1 MRFLCITNE
10 MDRREFLEKSSLLLA
25 GLGTSG
31 VLHPSIL
38 KALTIEP
45 AAESTFYDAEHVVI
59 LMQENRSFD
68 HAFGALKGVRGF
80 LDQRAFIKQ
89 DGHPVFFQKG
99 NNGKYASPARLDLR
113 NTKSTWMSSLP
124 HSWDNQQKALNKGKY
139 DQWLQAKASGNK
151 DYKDIPLTLGYYNRK
166 DLPFYYQL
174 ADAFTIFDQYFC
186 SSLTGTTPNRL
197 FLWSGTLREQQNG
210 KVKPNVYNENIDYD
224 KARQAKWKT
233 FPEVLEEQNV
243 SWKIYQNEISLPKG
257 MSGEQEAWL
266 SNFTDNPIE
275 WFSKFNVKFSK
286 GYYENIPHIISYLTK
301 EIEKNP
307 GRKERLEGMIAEL
320 QNDLTEYKPENFDK
334 LSQHQRNL
342 HEKAFTTNSG
352 DPDFWNLETGKD
364 ENGER
369 LIVPKGDVLY
379 QFRKDVEEKKLPL
392 VSWLVAPE
400 HFSDHPGSP
409 WYGAW
414 YISEVLNILTK
425 DPETWKK
432 TIFIINYDE
441 NDGYFDHVLPFAPP
455 INPSQPVDIN
465 GKDGVEYVSRNQ
477 EYMAAQKLKDHERIE
492 GTIGLGYR
500 VPMIIASPWTKGGFV
515 NSEVSDH
522 TSVLQFLENFIHQ
535 KFNKDV
541 TIDNISDWRRAICG
555 DLTSAFNSSDIKVP
569 KMDYLDQKNYTKTIN
584 AARNKPVPHLKWHT
598 ENELKGHLLEIQ
610 ERGLKPSNPL
620 PYDYQ
625 VNFENDQ
632 IKMTNLNKAGIP
644 LLIYDRTRLD
654 KDDFCFSYALY
665 AKQELLHAVPA
676 GKYNLEVFG
685 PNGFYRNFKGEKT
698 PDFEVL
704 LMNNRFKNQVELIFK
719 KRSNENLQVSLENLY
734 EKKRNKISLQQ
745 PEQSVM
751 IELGK
756 MKGWY
761 DLKLIADHNI
771 WHFAGRIESGK
782 PSTSDPHWA

>member
-1 MRFLCITNE
+1 MN
-10 MDRREFLEKSSLLLA
+10 RREFLEKSSLLLA
-25 GLGTSG
+25 GLGTSS

-38 KALTIEP
+38 KALAIDP
-45 AAESTFYDAEHVVI
+45 AAQSTFYDAEHVVI

-80 LDQRAFIKQ
+80 LDKRAFVKQ
-89 DGHPVFFQKG
+89 DGHSVFFQK
-99 NNGKYASPARLDLR
+99 NDDGKYASPARLDLR

-124 HSWDNQQKALNKGKY
+124 HSWADQQKALNKGKY

-151 DYKDIPLTLGYYNRK
+151 DYKNIPLTLGYYNRE

-210 KVKPNVYNENIDYD
+210 KVKANVVNENIDYD
-224 KARQAKWKT
+224 KARQAKWKS
-233 FPEVLEEQNV
+233 FPEILEQQNV
-243 SWKIYQNEISLPKG
+243 SWRIYQNEISLPKG

-286 GYYENIPHIISYLTK
+286 GYYQNIPNIIAYLK
-301 EIEKNP
+301 QEIEKNP
-307 GRKERLEGMIAEL
+307 QQKERLENMLSEV
-320 QNDLTEYKPENFDK
+320 QEDQVKYHPDNYSK
-334 LSQHQRNL
+334 LSKEERNL
-342 HEKAFTTNSG
+342 HEKAFTTNVN
-352 DPDFWNLETGKD
+352 DPDYWKLEIGKD

-369 LIVPKGDVLY
+369 LVVPEGDVLF

-455 INPSQPVDIN
+455 VNPGQPVDMN
-465 GKDGVEYVSRNQ
+465 GKEGVEYVDQSQ
-477 EYMAAQKLKDHERIE
+477 EYMSNPSLKNYEKIE
-492 GTIGLGYR
+492 GTVGLGYR

-522 TSVLQFLENFIHQ
+522 TSVLQFLENFIMKKYKKNVH
-535 KFNKDV
+535 
-541 TIDNISDWRRAICG
+541 IDNISDWRRAICG
-555 DLTSAFNSSDIKVP
+555 DLTSAFNSSSVKAP
-569 KMDYLDQKNYTKTIN
+569 QMNYLDQKEYAKTIN
-584 AARNKPVPHLKWHT
+584 AAKNKPVPDLKWYS
-598 ENELKGHLLEIQ
+598 ENELNGNLLEIQ

-620 PYDYQ
+620 PYHFH
-625 VNFENDQ
+625 VNLEGEQ
-632 IKMTNLNKAGIP
+632 IKMTNLKENGIP
-644 LLIYDRTRLD
+644 LLIYDRTQ
-654 KDDFCFSYALY
+654 FNNNNYHFSYALY
-665 AKQELLHAVPA
+665 SKQELSHAVHSGA
-676 GKYNLEVFG
+676 YDYEVFG
-685 PNGFYRNFKGEKT
+685 PNGFFRKFKGNKT
-698 PDFEVL
+698 SELEVIL
-704 LMNNRFKNQVELIFK
+704 VNMTSKNQVELIIRNHK
-719 KRSNENLQVSLENLY
+719 KKNASIHLEDLY
-734 EKKRNKISLQQ
+734 GKTKKTITVQNSEEKI
-745 PEQSVM
+745 M
-751 IELGK
+751 IDLDK
-756 MKGWY
+756 NKGWY
-761 DLKLIADHNI
+761 DLKLTFNDYL
-771 WHFAGRIESGK
+771 WHFAGRVETGK
-782 PSTSDPHWA
+782 VSVSDPHWA

>member
-1 MRFLCITNE
+1 MN
-10 MDRREFLEKSSLLLA
+10 RREFLEKSSLLLA

-38 KALTIEP
+38 KALAIDP
-45 AAESTFYDAEHVVI
+45 AAQSTFYDAEHVVI

-80 LDQRAFIKQ
+80 LDKRAFVKQ
-89 DGHPVFFQKG
+89 DGHSVFFQK
-99 NNGKYASPARLDLR
+99 NDDGKYASPARLDLR

-124 HSWDNQQKALNKGKY
+124 HSWADQQKALNKGKF

-151 DYKDIPLTLGYYNRK
+151 DYKNIPLTLGYYNRE

-210 KVKPNVYNENIDYD
+210 KVKANVVNENIDYD
-224 KARQAKWKT
+224 KARQAKWKS
-233 FPEVLEEQNV
+233 FPEILEQQNV
-243 SWKIYQNEISLPKG
+243 SWRIYQNEISLPKG

-275 WFSKFNVKFSK
+275 WFSRFNVKFSK
-286 GYYENIPHIISYLTK
+286 GYYQNIPNIIAYLK
-301 EIEKNP
+301 QEIEKNP
-307 GRKERLEGMIAEL
+307 KQKERLEAMLAEV
-320 QNDLTEYKPENFDK
+320 QEDQVKYHPDNYSK
-334 LSQHQRNL
+334 LSKEEKNL
-342 HEKAFTTNSG
+342 HEKAFTTNSN
-352 DPDFWNLETGKD
+352 DPDYWKLEIGKD

-369 LIVPKGDVLY
+369 LVVPEGDVLF

-414 YISEVLNILTK
+414 YISEVLNILTQ

-455 INPSQPVDIN
+455 VNPNQPVDMN
-465 GKDGVEYVSRNQ
+465 GKEGVEYVDQSQ
-477 EYMAAQKLKDHERIE
+477 EYMSNPSLKNYEKVE
-492 GTIGLGYR
+492 GTVGLGYR

-522 TSVLQFLENFIHQ
+522 TSVLQFLEKFIMK
-535 KFNKDV
+535 KFKKNV
-541 TIDNISDWRRAICG
+541 HIDNISEWRRAICG
-555 DLTSAFNSSDIKVP
+555 DLTSAFNSSGVKAP
-569 KMDYLDQKNYTKTIN
+569 QMNYLNQKDYAKTIN
-584 AARNKPVPHLKWHT
+584 AARNKPVPDLKWYS
-598 ENELKGHLLEIQ
+598 EDELKDSLLDIQ

-620 PYDYQ
+620 PYHFH
-625 VNFENDQ
+625 VNLEGGQ
-632 IKMTNLNKAGIP
+632 IKMTNLKENGVP
-644 LLIYDRTRLD
+644 LLVYDRTQ
-654 KDDFCFSYALY
+654 FNSNNYHFSYALY
-665 AKQELLHAVPA
+665 SMQSLSHAVHSGA
-676 GKYNLEVFG
+676 YDYEIFG
-685 PNGFYRNFKGEKT
+685 PNGFFRKFQGSISPEIEIILVN
-698 PDFEVL
+698 VSA
-704 LMNNRFKNQVELIFK
+704 KNQVELTIRSDK
-719 KRSNENLQVSLENLY
+719 KKNFTISLEDLY
-734 EKKRNKISLQQ
+734 TKNKKTISVQKSEEKI
-745 PEQSVM
+745 M
-751 IELGK
+751 IDLDK
-756 MKGWY
+756 FKGWY
-761 DLKLIADHNI
+761 DLKITSNEHL
-771 WHFAGRIESGK
+771 WHFAGRIETGK
-782 PSTSDPHWA
+782 VSVSDPHWA

>member
-1 MRFLCITNE
+1 MN
-10 MDRREFLEKSSLLLA
+10 RREFLEKSSLLLA
-25 GLGTSG
+25 GLGTSS

-38 KALTIEP
+38 KALAIDP
-45 AAESTFYDAEHVVI
+45 AAQSTFYDAEHVVI

-80 LDQRAFIKQ
+80 LDKRAFVKQ
-89 DGHPVFFQKG
+89 DGHSVFFQK
-99 NNGKYASPARLDLR
+99 NDEGKYASPARLDLR

-124 HSWDNQQKALNKGKY
+124 HSWADQQKALNKGKY

-151 DYKDIPLTLGYYNRK
+151 DYKNIPLTLGYYNRE

-210 KVKPNVYNENIDYD
+210 KVKANVVNENIDYD
-224 KARQAKWKT
+224 KARQAKWKS
-233 FPEVLEEQNV
+233 FPEILEEQNV
-243 SWKIYQNEISLPKG
+243 SWRIYQNEISLPKG

-286 GYYENIPHIISYLTK
+286 GYYQNIPNIIAYLK
-301 EIEKNP
+301 QEIEKNP
-307 GRKERLEGMIAEL
+307 QQKERLESM
-320 QNDLTEYKPENFDK
+320 LTEVQEDQVKYHPDNYSK
-334 LSQHQRNL
+334 LSKEEKNL
-342 HEKAFTTNSG
+342 HEKAFTTNVN
-352 DPDFWNLETGKD
+352 DPDYWKLEIGKD

-369 LIVPKGDVLY
+369 LVVPEGDVLF

-455 INPSQPVDIN
+455 VNPSQPVDMN
-465 GKDGVEYVSRNQ
+465 GKEGVEYVDQSQ
-477 EYMAAQKLKDHERIE
+477 EYMSDPSLKNYEKIE
-492 GTIGLGYR
+492 GTVGLGYR

-522 TSVLQFLENFIHQ
+522 TSVLQFLENFIMKKYKKNVH
-535 KFNKDV
+535 
-541 TIDNISDWRRAICG
+541 IDNISEWRRAMCG
-555 DLTSAFNSSDIKVP
+555 DLTSAFNSSSVKAP
-569 KMDYLDQKNYTKTIN
+569 QMNYLDQKEYAKTIN
-584 AARNKPVPHLKWHT
+584 AAKNKPVPDLKWYS
-598 ENELKGHLLEIQ
+598 ENELNGNLLEIQ

-620 PYDYQ
+620 PYHFH
-625 VNFENDQ
+625 VNLEGEH
-632 IKMTNLNKAGIP
+632 IKMTNLKENGVP
-644 LLIYDRTRLD
+644 LLIYDRTQ
-654 KDDFCFSYALY
+654 FNNNNYHFSYALY
-665 AKQELLHAVPA
+665 SKQELSHAVHSGA
-676 GKYNLEVFG
+676 YDYEVFG
-685 PNGFYRNFKGEKT
+685 PNGFFRKFKGNKT
-698 PDFEVL
+698 SELEVIL
-704 LMNNRFKNQVELIFK
+704 VNMTSKNQVELIIRTHK
-719 KRSNENLQVSLENLY
+719 KKNISIHLEDLY
-734 EKKRNKISLQQ
+734 SKTQKTIKVQKPEEKIIIDLEKY
-745 PEQSVM
+745 
-751 IELGK
+751 
-756 MKGWY
+756 KGWY
-761 DLKLIADHNI
+761 DLKLTSDDCL
-771 WHFAGRIESGK
+771 WHFAGRVETGK
-782 PSTSDPHWA
+782 VSVSDPHWA

>member
-1 MRFLCITNE
+1 MN
-10 MDRREFLEKSSLLLA
+10 RREFLEKSSLLLA
-25 GLGTSG
+25 GLGTSS

-38 KALTIEP
+38 KALAIDP
-45 AAESTFYDAEHVVI
+45 AAQSTFYDAEHVVI

-80 LDQRAFIKQ
+80 LDKRAFVKQ
-89 DGHPVFFQKG
+89 DGHSVFFQK
-99 NNGKYASPARLDLR
+99 NDEGKYASPARLDLR

-124 HSWDNQQKALNKGKY
+124 HSWADQQKALNKGKF

-151 DYKDIPLTLGYYNRK
+151 DYKNIPLTLGYYNRE

-210 KVKPNVYNENIDYD
+210 KVKANVVNENIDYD
-224 KARQAKWKT
+224 KARQAKWKS
-233 FPEVLEEQNV
+233 FPEILEQQNV

-286 GYYENIPHIISYLTK
+286 GYYQNIPNIIAYLK
-301 EIEKNP
+301 QEIEKNP
-307 GRKERLEGMIAEL
+307 NQKERLEAMLAEV
-320 QNDLTEYKPENFDK
+320 QEDQIKYHPDNYSK
-334 LSQHQRNL
+334 LSKEEKNL
-342 HEKAFTTNSG
+342 HEKAFTTNSD
-352 DPDFWNLETGKD
+352 DPDYWKLEIGKD

-369 LIVPKGDVLY
+369 LVVPEGDVLF

-455 INPSQPVDIN
+455 VNPSQPVDMN
-465 GKDGVEYVSRNQ
+465 GKEGVEYVDKSQ
-477 EYMAAQKLKDHERIE
+477 EYMSNPSLKSYEKVE
-492 GTIGLGYR
+492 GTVGLGYR

-522 TSVLQFLENFIHQ
+522 TSVLQFLEKFIMK
-535 KFNKDV
+535 KFKKNV
-541 TIDNISDWRRAICG
+541 HVDNISDWRRAVCG
-555 DLTSAFNSSDIKVP
+555 DLTSAFNSSSVKAP
-569 KMDYLDQKNYTKTIN
+569 QMDYLDQKDYAKTIN
-584 AARNKPVPHLKWHT
+584 AAKNKPVPNLKWYS
-598 ENELKGHLLEIQ
+598 ENEIQENLLEIQ

-620 PYDYQ
+620 PYNFH
-625 VNFENDQ
+625 VNLEGEQ
-632 IKMTNLNKAGIP
+632 IKMTNLKENGVP
-644 LLIYDRTRLD
+644 LLVYDRTQFD
-654 KDDFCFSYALY
+654 SNNYHFSYALY
-665 AKQELLHAVPA
+665 SKQELSHAVHSGA
-676 GKYNLEVFG
+676 YDYEIFG
-685 PNGFYRNFKGEKT
+685 PNGFFRKFKGQNIPEL
-698 PDFEVL
+698 EVIL
-704 LMNNRFKNQVELIFK
+704 VNLALKSQIELTVRNHKKNT
-719 KRSNENLQVSLENLY
+719 VSLQLEDLY
-734 EKKRNKISLQQ
+734 GKIKKTIAVQKPEEKIIIDLDKN
-745 PEQSVM
+745 
-751 IELGK
+751 
-756 MKGWY
+756 KGWY
-761 DLKLIADHNI
+761 DLKLTLNDHL
-771 WHFAGRIESGK
+771 WHFAGRIETGK
-782 PSTSDPHWA
+782 VSVSDPHWA

>member
-1 MRFLCITNE
+1 MN
-10 MDRREFLEKSSLLLA
+10 RREFLEKSSLLLA

-38 KALTIEP
+38 KALAIDP
-45 AAESTFYDAEHVVI
+45 AAQSTFYDAEHVVI

-80 LDQRAFIKQ
+80 LDKRAFVKQ
-89 DGHPVFFQKG
+89 DGHSVFFQK
-99 NNGKYASPARLDLR
+99 NDDGKYASPARLDLR

-124 HSWDNQQKALNKGKY
+124 HSWADQQKALNKGKF

-151 DYKDIPLTLGYYNRK
+151 DYKNIPLTLGYYNRE

-210 KVKPNVYNENIDYD
+210 KVKANVVNENIDYD
-224 KARQAKWKT
+224 KARQAKWKS
-233 FPEVLEEQNV
+233 FPEILEQQNV
-243 SWKIYQNEISLPKG
+243 SWRIYQNEISLPKG

-275 WFSKFNVKFSK
+275 WFSRFNVKFSK
-286 GYYENIPHIISYLTK
+286 GYYQNIPNIIAYLK
-301 EIEKNP
+301 QEIEKNP
-307 GRKERLEGMIAEL
+307 KQKERLEAMLAEV
-320 QNDLTEYKPENFDK
+320 QEDQVKYHPDNYSK
-334 LSQHQRNL
+334 LSKEEKNL
-342 HEKAFTTNSG
+342 HEKAFTTNSN
-352 DPDFWNLETGKD
+352 DPDYWKLEIGKD

-369 LIVPKGDVLY
+369 LVVPEGDVLF

-414 YISEVLNILTK
+414 YISEVLNILTQ

-455 INPSQPVDIN
+455 VNPSQPVDMN
-465 GKDGVEYVSRNQ
+465 GKEGVEYVDQSQ
-477 EYMAAQKLKDHERIE
+477 EYMSNPSLKNYEKVE
-492 GTIGLGYR
+492 GTVGLGYR

-522 TSVLQFLENFIHQ
+522 TSVLQFLEKFIMK
-535 KFNKDV
+535 KFKKNV
-541 TIDNISDWRRAICG
+541 HIDNISDWRRAICG
-555 DLTSAFNSSDIKVP
+555 DLTSAFNSSGVKAP
-569 KMDYLDQKNYTKTIN
+569 QMNYLNQKDYAKTIN
-584 AARNKPVPHLKWHT
+584 AARNKPVPDLKWYS
-598 ENELKGHLLEIQ
+598 EDELKDSLLDIQ

-620 PYDYQ
+620 PYHFH
-625 VNFENDQ
+625 VNLEGGQ
-632 IKMTNLNKAGIP
+632 IKMTNLKENGVP
-644 LLIYDRTRLD
+644 LLVYDRTQ
-654 KDDFCFSYALY
+654 FNSNNYHFSYALY
-665 AKQELLHAVPA
+665 SMQSLSHAVHSGA
-676 GKYNLEVFG
+676 YDYEIFG
-685 PNGFYRNFKGEKT
+685 PNGFFRKFQGSISPEIEIILVN
-698 PDFEVL
+698 VSA
-704 LMNNRFKNQVELIFK
+704 KNQVELTIRNDK
-719 KRSNENLQVSLENLY
+719 KKNFTINLEDLY
-734 EKKRNKISLQQ
+734 TKNKKTISVQKSEEKI
-745 PEQSVM
+745 M
-751 IELGK
+751 IDLDK
-756 MKGWY
+756 FKGWY
-761 DLKLIADHNI
+761 DLKITSNEHL
-771 WHFAGRIESGK
+771 WHFAGRIETGK
-782 PSTSDPHWA
+782 VSVSDPHWA

>member
-1 MRFLCITNE
+1 MN
-10 MDRREFLEKSSLLLA
+10 RREFLEKSSLLLA
-25 GLGTSG
+25 GLGTSN

-38 KALTIEP
+38 KALAIDP
-45 AAESTFYDAEHVVI
+45 AAQSTFYDAEHVVI

-80 LDQRAFIKQ
+80 LDKRAFVKQ
-89 DGHPVFFQKG
+89 DGHSVFFQK
-99 NNGKYASPARLDLR
+99 NDEGKYASPARLDLR

-124 HSWDNQQKALNKGKY
+124 HSWADQQKALNKGKF

-151 DYKDIPLTLGYYNRK
+151 DYKNIPLTLGYYNRE

-210 KVKPNVYNENIDYD
+210 KVKANVVNENIDYD
-224 KARQAKWKT
+224 KARQAKWKS
-233 FPEVLEEQNV
+233 FPEILEQQNV
-243 SWKIYQNEISLPKG
+243 SWRIYQNEISLPKG

-286 GYYENIPHIISYLTK
+286 GYHQNIPNIITYLK
-301 EIEKNP
+301 GEIEKNP
-307 GRKERLEGMIAEL
+307 GQKQRLEAMLAEV
-320 QNDLTEYKPENFDK
+320 QEDQVKYHPDNYSR
-334 LSQHQRNL
+334 LSKEEKNL
-342 HEKAFTTNSG
+342 HEKAFTTNSN
-352 DPDFWNLETGKD
+352 DPDYWKLEIGKD

-369 LIVPKGDVLY
+369 LVVPEGDVLF

-455 INPSQPVDIN
+455 VNLSQPVDMN
-465 GKDGVEYVSRNQ
+465 GKEGVEYVDKSQ
-477 EYMAAQKLKDHERIE
+477 EYMSNPSLKSYEKVE
-492 GTIGLGYR
+492 GTVGLGYR

-522 TSVLQFLENFIHQ
+522 TSVLQFLEKFIMK
-535 KFNKDV
+535 KFKKNV
-541 TIDNISDWRRAICG
+541 HVDNISDWRRAVCG
-555 DLTSAFNSSDIKVP
+555 DLTSAFNSSSIKVP
-569 KMDYLDQKNYTKTIN
+569 QMDYLDQKDYAKTIN
-584 AARNKPVPHLKWHT
+584 AAKNKPVPDLKWYS
-598 ENELKGHLLEIQ
+598 EDQLNDSLLDIQ

-620 PYDYQ
+620 PYHFH
-625 VNFENDQ
+625 VNLEGDH
-632 IKMTNLNKAGIP
+632 IKMTNLKENGVP
-644 LLIYDRTRLD
+644 LLVYDRTQ
-654 KDDFCFSYALY
+654 FNSNNYHFSYALY
-665 AKQELLHAVPA
+665 SRQNLSHAVHSGA
-676 GKYNLEVFG
+676 YDYEIFG
-685 PNGFYRNFKGEKT
+685 PNGFFRKFQGSISPEIEIILENIT
-698 PDFEVL
+698 A
-704 LMNNRFKNQVELIFK
+704 KNQVELTV
-719 KRSNENLQVSLENLY
+719 RSNKKKNFSISLEDLY
-734 EKKRNKISLQQ
+734 TKNKKTIPVEKSEEKIIIDLD
-745 PEQSVM
+745 
-751 IELGK
+751 K
-756 MKGWY
+756 FKGWY
-761 DLKLIADHNI
+761 DLKISSNEHL
-771 WHFAGRIESGK
+771 WHFAGRIETGK
-782 PSTSDPHWA
+782 ASVSDPHWA

>member
-1 MRFLCITNE
+1 MN
-10 MDRREFLEKSSLLLA
+10 RREFLEKSSLLLA

-38 KALTIEP
+38 KALAIDP
-45 AAESTFYDAEHVVI
+45 AAQSTFYDAEHVVI

-80 LDQRAFIKQ
+80 LDKRAFVKQ
-89 DGHPVFFQKG
+89 DGHSVFFQK
-99 NNGKYASPARLDLR
+99 NDEGKYASPARLDLR

-124 HSWDNQQKALNKGKY
+124 HSWADQQKALNKGKF

-151 DYKDIPLTLGYYNRK
+151 DYKNIPLTLGYYNRE

-210 KVKPNVYNENIDYD
+210 KVKANVVNENIDYD

-233 FPEVLEEQNV
+233 FPEILEQQNV
-243 SWKIYQNEISLPKG
+243 SWRIYQNEISLPKG

-286 GYYENIPHIISYLTK
+286 GYYENIPNIITYLKK

-307 GRKERLEGMIAEL
+307 DQKKRLEAMLAEV
-320 QNDLTEYKPENFDK
+320 QEDQVKYHPDNYSK
-334 LSQHQRNL
+334 LSEEEKNL
-342 HEKAFTTNSG
+342 HEKAFTTNIN
-352 DPDFWNLETGKD
+352 DPDYWKLEIGKD

-369 LIVPKGDVLY
+369 LVVPEGDVLF

-455 INPSQPVDIN
+455 MNPSQPVDMN
-465 GKDGVEYVSRNQ
+465 GKEGAEYVDRSQ
-477 EYMAAQKLKDHERIE
+477 EYMSDSSLKNYEKIE
-492 GTIGLGYR
+492 GTVGLGYR

-522 TSVLQFLENFIHQ
+522 TSVLQFLEKFIMK
-535 KFNKDV
+535 KFNKNV
-541 TIDNISDWRRAICG
+541 HVENISDWRRAVCG
-555 DLTSAFNSSDIKVP
+555 DLTSAFNSSSVKAP
-569 KMDYLDQKNYTKTIN
+569 RMDYLNQKDYAKTIN
-584 AARNKPVPHLKWHT
+584 AAKNKPVPNLKWYS
-598 ENELKGHLLEIQ
+598 ENELNENLLDIQ

-620 PYDYQ
+620 PYHFH
-625 VNFENDQ
+625 VNLEGKK
-632 IKMTNLNKAGIP
+632 IKMSNLKENGVP
-644 LLIYDRTRLD
+644 LLVYDRTQ
-654 KDDFCFSYALY
+654 FNNSSYHFSYALY
-665 AKQELLHAVPA
+665 SRQTLSHAVHSGA
-676 GKYNLEVFG
+676 YDYEIFG
-685 PNGFYRNFKGEKT
+685 PNGFFRKFKGDNIPET
-698 PDFEVL
+698 EVIL
-704 LMNNRFKNQVELIFK
+704 TNTTSKNQ
-719 KRSNENLQVSLENLY
+719 
-734 EKKRNKISLQQ
+734 
-745 PEQSVM
+745 
-751 IELGK
+751 IELTIRTHQK
-756 MKGWY
+756 KNISIILEDLYRKTKKSIAVQKTEEKIIIDLDKYKGWY
-761 DLKLIADHNI
+761 DLKVKLNDHL
-771 WHFAGRIESGK
+771 WHFAGRIETGK
-782 PSTSDPHWA
+782 VSVSDPHWA

>member
-1 MRFLCITNE
+1 MN
-10 MDRREFLEKSSLLLA
+10 RREFLEKSSLLLA

-38 KALTIEP
+38 KALAIDP
-45 AAESTFYDAEHVVI
+45 AAQSTFYDAEHVVI

-80 LDQRAFIKQ
+80 LDRRAFVKQ
-89 DGHPVFFQKG
+89 DGHSVFFQK
-99 NNGKYASPARLDLR
+99 NDDGKYASPARLDLR

-124 HSWDNQQKALNKGKY
+124 HSWADQQKALNKGKF

-151 DYKDIPLTLGYYNRK
+151 DYKNIPLTLGYYNRE

-210 KVKPNVYNENIDYD
+210 KVKANVVNENIDYD
-224 KARQAKWKT
+224 KARQAKWKS
-233 FPEVLEEQNV
+233 FPEILEQQNV
-243 SWKIYQNEISLPKG
+243 SWRIYQNEISLPKG

-275 WFSKFNVKFSK
+275 WFSRFNVKFSK
-286 GYYENIPHIISYLTK
+286 GYYQNIPNIIAYLK
-301 EIEKNP
+301 QEIEKNP
-307 GRKERLEGMIAEL
+307 KQKERLEAMLAEV
-320 QNDLTEYKPENFDK
+320 QEDQVKYHPDNYSK
-334 LSQHQRNL
+334 LSKEEKNL
-342 HEKAFTTNSG
+342 HEKAFTTNSN
-352 DPDFWNLETGKD
+352 DPDYWKLEIGKD

-369 LIVPKGDVLY
+369 LVVPEGDVLF

-414 YISEVLNILTK
+414 YISEVLNILTQ

-455 INPSQPVDIN
+455 VNPSQPVDMN
-465 GKDGVEYVSRNQ
+465 GKEGVEYVDQSQ
-477 EYMAAQKLKDHERIE
+477 EYMSNPSLKNYEKVE
-492 GTIGLGYR
+492 GTVGLGYR

-522 TSVLQFLENFIHQ
+522 TSVLQFLEKFIMK
-535 KFNKDV
+535 KFKKNV
-541 TIDNISDWRRAICG
+541 HIDNISDWRRAICG
-555 DLTSAFNSSDIKVP
+555 DLTSAFNSSGVKAP
-569 KMDYLDQKNYTKTIN
+569 QMNYLNQKDYAKTIN
-584 AARNKPVPHLKWHT
+584 AARNKPVPDLKWYS
-598 ENELKGHLLEIQ
+598 EDELKDSLLDIQ

-620 PYDYQ
+620 PYHFH
-625 VNFENDQ
+625 VNLEVGQ
-632 IKMTNLNKAGIP
+632 IKMTNLKENGVP
-644 LLIYDRTRLD
+644 LLVYDRTQ
-654 KDDFCFSYALY
+654 FNSNNYHFSYALY
-665 AKQELLHAVPA
+665 SMQSLSHAVHSGA
-676 GKYNLEVFG
+676 YDYEIFG
-685 PNGFYRNFKGEKT
+685 PNGFFRKFQGSSSPEIEIILVN
-698 PDFEVL
+698 VSA
-704 LMNNRFKNQVELIFK
+704 KNQMELTIRNDK
-719 KRSNENLQVSLENLY
+719 KKNFTISLEDLY
-734 EKKRNKISLQQ
+734 TKNKKTISVQKSEEKI
-745 PEQSVM
+745 M
-751 IELGK
+751 IDLDK
-756 MKGWY
+756 FKGWY
-761 DLKLIADHNI
+761 DLKITSNEHL

-782 PSTSDPHWA
+782 VSVSDPHWA

>member
-1 MRFLCITNE
+1 MN
-10 MDRREFLEKSSLLLA
+10 RREFLEKSSLLLA

-38 KALTIEP
+38 KALAIDP
-45 AAESTFYDAEHVVI
+45 AAQSTFYDAEHVVI

-80 LDQRAFIKQ
+80 LDKRAFIKQ
-89 DGHPVFFQKG
+89 DGHSVFFQK
-99 NNGKYASPARLDLR
+99 NDEGKYASPARLDLR

-124 HSWDNQQKALNKGKY
+124 HSWADQQKALNKGKF

-151 DYKDIPLTLGYYNRK
+151 DYKNIPLTLGYYNRE

-210 KVKPNVYNENIDYD
+210 KVKANVVNENIDYD

-233 FPEVLEEQNV
+233 FPEILEQQNV
-243 SWKIYQNEISLPKG
+243 SWRIYQNEISLPKG

-286 GYYENIPHIISYLTK
+286 GYYENIPNIIAYLKK

-307 GRKERLEGMIAEL
+307 NQKERLEAMLAEV
-320 QNDLTEYKPENFDK
+320 QEDQVKYHPDNYSK
-334 LSQHQRNL
+334 LSKEDKNL
-342 HEKAFTTNSG
+342 HEKAFTTNIN
-352 DPDFWNLETGKD
+352 DPDYWKLEIGKD

-369 LIVPKGDVLY
+369 LVVPEGDVLF

-455 INPSQPVDIN
+455 VNPSQPVDMN
-465 GKDGVEYVSRNQ
+465 GKEGVEYVDKSQ
-477 EYMAAQKLKDHERIE
+477 EYMSDPSLKNYEKIE
-492 GTIGLGYR
+492 GTVGLGYR

-522 TSVLQFLENFIHQ
+522 TSVLQFLEKFIMK

-541 TIDNISDWRRAICG
+541 HVDNISDWRRAICG
-555 DLTSAFNSSDIKVP
+555 DLTSAFNSSSVKAP
-569 KMDYLDQKNYTKTIN
+569 QMDYLNQKDYAKTIN
-584 AARNKPVPHLKWHT
+584 AAKNKPVPNLKWYS
-598 ENELKGHLLEIQ
+598 ENELNENLLDIQ

-620 PYDYQ
+620 PYQ
-625 VNFENDQ
+625 FHVNLEGGH
-632 IKMTNLNKAGIP
+632 IKMTNLKENGVP
-644 LLIYDRTRLD
+644 LLIYDRTQFD
-654 KDDFCFSYALY
+654 HNKYHFSYALY
-665 AKQELLHAVPA
+665 SKQTLSHAVHSGA
-676 GKYNLEVFG
+676 YDYEIFG
-685 PNGFYRNFKGEKT
+685 PNGFFRKFKGDNIPET
-698 PDFEVL
+698 EIILTNIPL
-704 LMNNRFKNQVELIFK
+704 KNQVELTIRTHK
-719 KRSNENLQVSLENLY
+719 NKNLSISLEDLY
-734 EKKRNKISLQQ
+734 RKTQKSISVQKTEEKIIIDLDKY
-745 PEQSVM
+745 
-751 IELGK
+751 
-756 MKGWY
+756 KGWY
-761 DLKLIADHNI
+761 DLKLTFNNHL
-771 WHFAGRIESGK
+771 WHFSGRIETGK
-782 PSTSDPHWA
+782 VSVSDPHWA